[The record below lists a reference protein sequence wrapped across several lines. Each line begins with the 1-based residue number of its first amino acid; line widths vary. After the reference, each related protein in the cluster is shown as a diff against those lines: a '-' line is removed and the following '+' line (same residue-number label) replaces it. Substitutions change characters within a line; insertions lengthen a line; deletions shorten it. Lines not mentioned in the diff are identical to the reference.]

1 MIRTE
6 EKEMKED
13 GLDRMAEA
21 TTVDLQ
27 RPKAAET
34 ARGIVEKKEFR
45 WWRESRGSGQESSL
59 QQRRSLRWSRS
70 EGCVGL
76 AGVLRKTDDGRD
88 FS

>member
-13 GLDRMAEA
+13 GLDGMAEA

-34 ARGIVEKKEFR
+34 ARGIVER
-45 WWRESRGSGQESSL
+45 
-59 QQRRSLRWSRS
+59 RRSF
-70 EGCVGL
+70 
-76 AGVLRKTDDGRD
+76 AGGGNLGAAVKRAACNSGGA
-88 FS
+88 